1 MGQGTG
7 HSRGQVAHRQEMPG
21 LLLLPVCVE
30 GQVAYLPLLHLRV
43 GPASRVGL
51 RRRGYGFPLSQE

>member
-1 MGQGTG
+1 MGQGTR
-7 HSRGQVAHRQEMPG
+7 HSNNQGAHRQEGPG

-30 GQVAYLPLLHLRV
+30 GQVSYLPLPHLRV

-51 RRRGYGFPLSQE
+51 RRQGYEFLIARE